1 MVLANFATI
10 CVIPAQHHLLEDS
23 LMKPS
28 KLLVALVSCL
38 GVTSA
43 IPSRLA
49 HIIDSNSTGASNIS
63 NPLSGVLPV
72 DSVSSHLSET
82 SRLLGYL
89 VEPVFQKAQQLKRP
103 LDLNTWIQLYHDM
116 SSQQKVTSAKNTVKK
131 KFVSSSRLK
140 SKEEVKAHVEKSI
153 NSSTSASQKEV
164 SEKAL
169 EVTLSSLLRKIL
181 GKQKDY
187 ESDIEEND
195 EAKDD
200 YETPPNTDTDHVFD
214 IEGESEG
221 ESESEW
227 ESECDENETEEEIE
241 YGSYSRKKPHRSENT
256 TSPGNVTD
264 SIQVNLKNATITSDV
279 FQPSYNHSP
288 GLSNLSNDSGRSNS
302 SNTNVEEYGKDVN
315 GATRIYNA
323 NFASSILAAL
333 LIALI

>member
-1 MVLANFATI
+1 
-10 CVIPAQHHLLEDS
+10 
-23 LMKPS
+23 MKPS

-227 ESECDENETEEEIE
+227 ESECDENETEGEIE
-241 YGSYSRKKPHRSENT
+241 YGSYSRKEPHRSENT
-256 TSPGNVTD
+256 TFPGNVTD
-264 SIQVNLKNATITSDV
+264 SIQVNLTNATTTSDV
-279 FQPSYNHSP
+279 FQPSYDQSS

-302 SNTNVEEYGKDVN
+302 SNTNVEEYGKEVN

-323 NFASSILAAL
+323 NFASSVLAAL

>member
-1 MVLANFATI
+1 MLLANFATI

-131 KFVSSSRLK
+131 FVSASRPK
-140 SKEEVKAHVEKSI
+140 SKEEVKAHVEKSN
-153 NSSTSASQKEV
+153 NSSTAASQKEV

-169 EVTLSSLLRKIL
+169 EVTLSSLLRKLL

-187 ESDIEEND
+187 ESDFEEND
-195 EAKDD
+195 ETKDD
-200 YETPPNTDTDHVFD
+200 YETPPNTDTDHDFD

-227 ESECDENETEEEIE
+227 ESECDENEIEEEIE
-241 YGSYSRKKPHRSENT
+241 YGSYSRKEPHRNENT
-256 TSPGNVTD
+256 TFLGNVTD
-264 SIQVNLKNATITSDV
+264 STQVNLKNATTTSDV

-302 SNTNVEEYGKDVN
+302 SNTNEEEYGKEVN
-315 GATRIYNA
+315 GATRLYNA
-323 NFASSILAAL
+323 NFASFVLAAL